1 MTRRSPTFSRFI
13 LYIGAALLLLSGC
26 SVTPVEQA
34 NTLAAQGHWM
44 EAVLLYRK
52 LLQEDPTDIEYR
64 SRLKQTELK
73 AADHYY
79 QKGLDSLE
87 EGDFEKAMEWYQQ
100 GLIAMPDH
108 AKLRSAISEAIA
120 LREAHRLLSEASQL
134 KEAGRIK
141 EALALTEKALS
152 VYPDHESGYDLMFEL
167 KAMILKKSRHSF
179 ALTSLK
185 PISLNF
191 RNTPVRTAFDFVSKS
206 FGMNIIYDEQ
216 VKGTPVS
223 ITAKNIT
230 FEQALNLMLT
240 TSKTFYKQLNDNTIL
255 IAPNTAEKHGQY
267 DDYLIRTFQLNSFA
281 AKEMSKMIKGLFKI
295 KDVYVNENLNTLYV
309 RGTQEMMSLVEN
321 LVALNDRKPA
331 ELILDVE
338 ILEVNRT
345 KAEQLG
351 FDWGSLISASYP
363 PFQISESISDSLK
376 AGTVTL
382 PATTFR
388 FFKQDVDAET
398 LANPK
403 IRVLNGKTAKIHIGD
418 RVPLRASTIQDVTG
432 QIRTTFNY
440 TDIGIK
446 LTVEPTIHLDNSS
459 TVKINLEVSA
469 LGQNLGTIREPAFSI
484 GTRNADTSML
494 LRDGETA
501 ILGGL
506 IRDEDRNTMASVPGL
521 GDIPVVGNLFKSK
534 DEQKNRTDILL
545 TITPRVVRGWDKPTK
560 SLREFYSGTK
570 TDFSTKAK
578 FAYMKKRPML
588 NGVEVEETQM
598 AMGGSGTSSPAD
610 VKGPTSK
617 DAPDVPPF
625 LATEAH
631 TKKIQPFLN
640 FSKPIY
646 EVKANEEFEVKL
658 VGSKLHKLGSL
669 PFKVLYNSKML
680 EFLEGSGGDEA
691 SSVDIAKEDGKGVLK
706 INLEVNSGGNEE
718 QLSLASIKLRGTKSG
733 VSYLV
738 YRVSGVTNSDGTPV
752 NPQVRASRIIIR

>member
-1 MTRRSPTFSRFI
+1 
-13 LYIGAALLLLSGC
+13 LS
-26 SVTPVEQA
+26 
-34 NTLAAQGHWM
+34 
-44 EAVLLYRK
+44 
-52 LLQEDPTDIEYR
+52 
-64 SRLKQTELK
+64 
-73 AADHYY
+73 
-79 QKGLDSLE
+79 SLE
-87 EGDFEKAMEWYQQ
+87 EGDYEKAMEFYQH

-120 LREAHRLLSEASQL
+120 IREANRLLSEAIQL
-134 KEAGRIK
+134 KEAGRLQ
-141 EALALTEKALS
+141 EALVLTEDALS
-152 VYPDHESGYDLMFEL
+152 TYPDHDGGYDLMFEL
-167 KAMILKKSRHSF
+167 KAKILKKSKHKI

-206 FGMNIIYDEQ
+206 FGINIIYDEQ
-216 VKGTPVS
+216 VKGTPIS

-281 AKEMSKMIKGLFKI
+281 AKDMAKMIKGLFKI
-295 KDVYVNENLNTLYV
+295 KDVFVNEHLNTLYV
-309 RGTQEMMSLVEN
+309 RGTEEMMSLVEN

-331 ELILDVE
+331 EMILDVE

-351 FDWGSLISASYP
+351 FDWGSVLSASYP
-363 PFQISESISDSLK
+363 SFTVGGSISAAFK

-403 IRVLNGKTAKIHIGD
+403 IRVLNGKIAKIHIGD
-418 RVPLRASTIQDVTG
+418 RVPLRASTIQNATG
-432 QIRTTFNY
+432 IRTTFTY

-446 LTVEPTIHLDNSS
+446 LTVEPTIHLDHSS
-459 TVKINLEVSA
+459 TVKLSLEVSA
-469 LGQNLGTIREPAFSI
+469 LGQNLGTIGEPAFSI

-521 GDIPVVGNLFKSK
+521 GSIPVVGNLFKSR
-534 DEQKNRTDILL
+534 DLSNTRTDILL
-545 TITPRVVRGWDKPTK
+545 TITPRIVRGWDKPTK

-570 TDFSTKAK
+570 VDFSTKAK

-598 AMGGSGTSSPAD
+598 AMGDPTSSSSTT
-610 VKGPTSK
+610 VKGPSSK
-617 DAPDVPPF
+617 DATDVPPY
-625 LATEAH
+625 LAGGERSIKT
-631 TKKIQPFLN
+631 QPLLN

-646 EVKANEEFEVKL
+646 EVNANEEFEVKL
-658 VGSKLHKLGSL
+658 VGSKLHELETL

-680 EFLEGSGGDEA
+680 EYLEGSGGEEA
-691 SSVDIAKEDGKGVLK
+691 SSIDIAKEEGKGVLK
-706 INLEVNSGGNEE
+706 INLEVNSGGSKD

-738 YRVSGVTNSDGTPV
+738 YRVAGLIDSDGKSV
-752 NPQVRASRIIIR
+752 NAQVRASRIIIR

>member
-1 MTRRSPTFSRFI
+1 MTRRPPKFSRFI
-13 LYIGAALLLLSGC
+13 LFICIPLLLLPGC
-26 SVTPVEQA
+26 SISPVEQA
-34 NTLAAQGHWM
+34 NSLSAQGDWM
-44 EAVLLYRK
+44 EAVMLYRK
-52 LLQEDPTDIEYR
+52 QLQVDPTNIEYR
-64 SRLKQTELK
+64 SRLKQTELR
-73 AADHYY
+73 AADYYY
-79 QKGLDSLE
+79 QKGLRSLE
-87 EGDFEKAMEWYQQ
+87 EGDYEQAMEWYQQ

-108 AKLRSAISEAIA
+108 SKLRSAISEAIA
-120 LREAHRLLSEASQL
+120 IREANRLLSEAIQL
-134 KEAGRIK
+134 KDAGRLQ
-141 EALALTEKALS
+141 EALVLTEDALRT
-152 VYPDHESGYDLMFEL
+152 YPDHDGGYDLMFEL
-167 KAMILKKSRHSF
+167 KAKILKKSKHKI

-206 FGMNIIYDEQ
+206 FGLNIIYDEQ
-216 VKGTPVS
+216 VKGSPIS

-281 AKEMSKMIKGLFKI
+281 AKDMAKMVKGLFKI
-295 KDVYVNENLNTLYV
+295 KDVFVNEDLNTLYV
-309 RGTQEMMSLVEN
+309 RGTEEMMVLVEN

-331 ELILDVE
+331 EMILDVE

-351 FDWGSLISASYP
+351 FDWGSIISASYP
-363 PFQISESISDSLK
+363 PFSISGSISDAFK

-382 PATTFR
+382 PSTTFR
-388 FFKQDVDAET
+388 YFKQDVDAET

-403 IRVLNGKTAKIHIGD
+403 IRVLNGKVAKIHIGD
-418 RVPLRASTIQDVTG
+418 RVPLRASTIQDATG

-446 LTVEPTIHLDNSS
+446 LTVEPTIHLDHSS
-459 TVKINLEVSA
+459 TVKIDLEVSA

-484 GTRNADTSML
+484 GTRNANTSML

-506 IRDEDRNTMASVPGL
+506 IRDEDRNTMIGVPGL
-521 GDIPVVGNLFKSK
+521 GEIPVVGNLFKSK
-534 DEQKNRTDILL
+534 DVSRNRTDILL
-545 TITPRVVRGWDKPTK
+545 TITPRLVRGWDKPTK

-588 NGVEVEETQM
+588 NGIEVDDTQM
-598 AMGGSGTSSPAD
+598 AMGDPATSQMTR
-610 VKGPTSK
+610 KGPSSK
-617 DAPDVPPF
+617 DADDVPPF
-625 LATEAH
+625 LAGSDRSVKT
-631 TKKIQPFLN
+631 QPLLN

-658 VGSKLHKLGSL
+658 VGSKLHEIESL
-669 PFKVLYNSKML
+669 PIQVLYNSKML
-680 EFLEGSGGDEA
+680 EYLEGSGGEEV
-691 SSVDIAKEDGKGVLK
+691 SSVDISKEQGKGVLK
-706 INLEVNSGGNEE
+706 INLEVSSGGKED
-718 QLSLASIKLRGTKSG
+718 QLSLASIKLRGTKPG

-738 YRVSGVTNSDGTPV
+738 YRVMGLTNSDGKSI
-752 NPQVRASRIIIR
+752 NAQVRASRIIIR